1 MTTPGV
7 DFFRIDRSAA
17 TSRLLVTGALLVTC
31 GATAVG
37 AHLVHRLPESVS
49 RLISLTGAA
58 AVLGGLVLAFGSLA
72 MMMFEEIHLSIR
84 DDGLLV
90 HEDGKETTITWDE
103 LTAVAVDAPNG
114 SVMLH
119 RGYDKEVVR
128 WHAGKTAKHVAA
140 RIEEAKR
147 KAAHGL
153 LRTGSGST
161 APPDP
166 SS

>member
-1 MTTPGV
+1 MTTSGV

-17 TSRLLVTGALLVTC
+17 TSHLLVTGALLVTC

-37 AHLVHRLPESVS
+37 AHLVHRLPEDVS
-49 RLISLTGAA
+49 RLISLAGAA

-72 MMMFEEIHLSIR
+72 MMMFENIYLLIR

-90 HEDGKETTITWDE
+90 HEDGNETAIPWDE
-103 LTAVAVDAPNG
+103 LSAVAVDPKNG
-114 SVMLH
+114 SVVLH
-119 RGYDKEVVR
+119 RGDDKEALH
-128 WHAGKTAKHVAA
+128 WHAGKTAKAVAA

-153 LRTGSGST
+153 LRTGSSK
-161 APPDP
+161 PPPPP
-166 SS
+166 S